1 MPAAGKK
8 LHTIQLT
15 AVIFLTVSGGPYG
28 LESLLSYAG
37 TNGALLLLLI
47 IPVLWD
53 IPTILSVMELNSMM
67 PVTGGY
73 YQWVKKA
80 MGLRWAFYEGWWTW
94 LYTFVDLAIYPV
106 LFVTYASYIFP
117 SIAAWQWPI
126 CILIIWTSALLNIL
140 GIVPVGKV
148 SLTLGVIV
156 ITPFI
161 ILAGYYLVRHSQ
173 IHMPSLALHRPLSDV
188 GMGLYIILWNFIG
201 WDNATTYAEE
211 VSKPVISYLKSLL
224 TAFVCIYLLYLI
236 TILICSVSGMDVNQ
250 LADEGFPA
258 LGNFI
263 GGKWLAN
270 LIALGGMASA
280 LGLYSA
286 VLLSVSRVPEVMAI
300 DGLLPEKLTR
310 LHKKFKTP
318 YVSILACS
326 VVVSFLVFWAFEE
339 LLVIDITLYGAALS
353 LEFIALIIFRK
364 TLPDLHRPFR
374 INLGTTGLY
383 FLFIPPLVIYLLA
396 IWAAFRHSEKTL
408 GSLLFAIGSLI
419 TGEIIWQIV
428 KRNNIRKQKIISS

>member
-28 LESLLSYAG
+28 LEPLLSYAG

-47 IPVLWD
+47 TPILWD
-53 IPTILSVMELNSMM
+53 IPTILTVMELNSMM
-67 PVTGGY
+67 PITGGY

-126 CILIIWTSALLNIL
+126 CLLIIWTSAFLNIL

-156 ITPFI
+156 ILPFV
-161 ILAGYYLVRHSQ
+161 ILAGYYFFHHSTLHLPTLA
-173 IHMPSLALHRPLSDV
+173 IHKPVSDV
-188 GMGLYIILWNFIG
+188 SMGLYTILWNFIG

-211 VSKPVISYLKSLL
+211 VSKPVLSYLKSLL

-236 TILICSVSGMDVNQ
+236 TILICSVSGMNVDQ
-250 LADEGFPA
+250 LSNEGFPA

-263 GGKWLAN
+263 GGKWLGN
-270 LIALGGMASA
+270 LIAVGGMASA

-286 VLLSVSRVPEVMAI
+286 VLLSVSRVPEVMAQ
-300 DGLLPEKLTR
+300 DGLLPKKLTTM
-310 LHKKFKTP
+310 HKRFNTP

-326 VVVSFLVFWAFEE
+326 VVVSLMVFWAFEE
-339 LLVIDITLYGAALS
+339 LLVIDITLYGAALL
-353 LEFIALIIFRK
+353 LEFISLIIFRK
-364 TLPDLHRPFR
+364 KMPNLERPFR
-374 INLGTTGLY
+374 INIGTRGLY
-383 FLFIPPLVIYLLA
+383 FFFIIPVCIYFLA
-396 IWAAFRHSEKTL
+396 IWAALRHSEKTL
-408 GSLLFAIGSLI
+408 EALLFALGALI
-419 TGEIIWQIV
+419 TGEIIWQFI
-428 KRNNIRKQKIISS
+428 KRTAQKPINTSV

>member
-28 LESLLSYAG
+28 LESLLTYAG

-47 IPVLWD
+47 TPILWD
-53 IPTILSVMELNSMM
+53 IPTILTVMELNSMM

-80 MGLRWAFYEGWWTW
+80 MGMRWAFYEGWWTW

-106 LFVTYASYIFP
+106 LFITYASYLFP

-126 CILIIWTSALLNIL
+126 CLIIIWTSAILNIL

-156 ITPFI
+156 IVPFI
-161 ILAGYYLVRHSQ
+161 ILAVYYFFHHSTV
-173 IHMPSLALHRPLSDV
+173 HLPSIALHKPLTDV
-188 GMGLYIILWNFIG
+188 GMGLYTILWNFIG

-211 VSKPVISYLKSLL
+211 VSKPVLSYLKSLL

-236 TILICSVSGMDVNQ
+236 TILICSLSGMNIQQ
-250 LADEGFPA
+250 LSEEGFPA
-258 LGNFI
+258 LGNFVA
-263 GGKWLAN
+263 GKWLGN
-270 LIALGGMASA
+270 LIAFGGMASA

-300 DGLLPEKLTR
+300 DGLLPKKLTR
-310 LHKKFKTP
+310 IHKKYNTP
-318 YVSILACS
+318 YISILACS
-326 VVVSFLVFWAFEE
+326 VVVSLLVFWAFEE

-364 TLPDLHRPFR
+364 KLPNADRPFR
-374 INLGTTGLY
+374 INIGTTGLY
-383 FLFIPPLVIYLLA
+383 FFFIAPVCIYLIA
-396 IWAAFRHSEKTL
+396 VWAAFRHSEKTL
-408 GSLLFAIGSLI
+408 ASLLFAIGSLI
-419 TGEIIWQIV
+419 TGEIIWQLI
-428 KRNNIRKQKIISS
+428 KRKANKQLNLSSV